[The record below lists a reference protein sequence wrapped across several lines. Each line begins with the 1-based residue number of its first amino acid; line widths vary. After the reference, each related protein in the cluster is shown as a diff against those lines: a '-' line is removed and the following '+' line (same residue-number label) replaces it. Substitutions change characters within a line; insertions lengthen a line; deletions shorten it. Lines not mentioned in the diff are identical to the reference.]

1 MTARLFFT
9 IHLSKDQF
17 IEPDFIIL
25 FLLLKK
31 RGVILGV
38 FVVEFLGV
46 LVPMMAWGMKIVCKK
61 FEKMFTKI
69 DICLQK
75 MVK

>member
-1 MTARLFFT
+1 MA
-9 IHLSKDQF
+9 
-17 IEPDFIIL
+17 
-25 FLLLKK
+25 
-31 RGVILGV
+31 V

-61 FEKMFTKI
+61 FEEVLTKI
-69 DICLQK
+69 DNFLQK

>member
-1 MTARLFFT
+1 MA
-9 IHLSKDQF
+9 
-17 IEPDFIIL
+17 
-25 FLLLKK
+25 
-31 RGVILGV
+31 V

-61 FEKMFTKI
+61 FEEILTKI
-69 DICLQK
+69 DIFSQK

>member
-1 MTARLFFT
+1 MTILYNPPFDGSVHRARFHKFF
-9 IHLSKDQF
+9 SSFKNKGV
-17 IEPDFIIL
+17 
-25 FLLLKK
+25 FLA
-31 RGVILGV
+31 V
-38 FVVEFLGV
+38 FVVEFLGF
-46 LVPMMAWGMKIVCKK
+46 LVPMVAWGMKIVCKK